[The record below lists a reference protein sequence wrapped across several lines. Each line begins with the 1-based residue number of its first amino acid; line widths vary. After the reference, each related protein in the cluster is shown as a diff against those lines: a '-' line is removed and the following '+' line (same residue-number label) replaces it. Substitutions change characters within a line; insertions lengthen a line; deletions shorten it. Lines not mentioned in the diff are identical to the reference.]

1 MWSVIHASRGSSFLL
16 PREHLVEDFHR
27 EFDPA
32 AGCLVIN
39 PIPELR
45 YLIDGVVRVAR
56 GDEDVSVE
64 EMQHGSL
71 ARTSHGK

>member
-1 MWSVIHASRGSSFLL
+1 MWSVIHASRGSSLL
-16 PREHLVEDFHR
+16 AAREYLVEDLHR

-32 AGCLVIN
+32 VGCLVIN

-56 GDEDVSVE
+56 GDEDVRVE
-64 EMQHGSL
+64 EVQHGCL
-71 ARTSHGK
+71 ARTSHGE